1 MKRGG
6 SQVNRKVL
14 KTLRKAEMRGL
25 QTTNGMW
32 SESQLCDWMDVI
44 THQAGSMI
52 IASAALATMNGAPML
67 AEQGQQAKQARK
79 GRNPGGRGTFFSFT
93 HLAE

>member
-1 MKRGG
+1 
-6 SQVNRKVL
+6 
-14 KTLRKAEMRGL
+14 MRGL